1 MADTEQT
8 RPEDPKVEESKV
20 DETKIKEPKAEDVAE
35 ASTAADDAPEADT
48 DPKSRKVTL
57 ADLAAKG
64 TTLYIHKNYEEAAEV
79 FATASE
85 LQAELNGET
94 APENAEI
101 LFHYGRSLFKVGQ
114 SKSDV
119 LGGAAAGEK
128 KPASGAKPKTEE
140 QKVTQEGVALAVS
153 EAEQPKTE
161 KEKDAGVPDVKKPL
175 FQFTGDENFD
185 DSDDEEP
192 DGEAEPEEEDDD
204 LGTAFEILDLA
215 RVCYNK
221 QLDALQD
228 EGKGKGTGEMSPKER
243 HIKERLADTHDA
255 LAEISLE
262 NERYA
267 TITPNTPFTP

>member
-1 MADTEQT
+1 MADAEQT
-8 RPEDPKVEESKV
+8 RPEDSKVEEPKVEEP
-20 DETKIKEPKAEDVAE
+20 KIEEPVQEVAE
-35 ASTAADDAPEADT
+35 ASTAAEEAAETPEVDT
-48 DPKSRKVTL
+48 DPKSQKVTL

-64 TTLYIHKNYEEAAEV
+64 TTLYVHKNYEEAAEV

-128 KPASGAKPKTEE
+128 KPANGAKPKTEE

-153 EAEQPKTE
+153 EAEPKKE
-161 KEKDAGVPDVKKPL
+161 KEKDAGVPDAKKPL

-192 DGEAEPEEEDDD
+192 EEQGEPEEEDDD

-228 EGKGKGTGEMSPKER
+228 EGKGKGTEEMSPKER

-262 NERYA
+262 NER
-267 TITPNTPFTP
+267 